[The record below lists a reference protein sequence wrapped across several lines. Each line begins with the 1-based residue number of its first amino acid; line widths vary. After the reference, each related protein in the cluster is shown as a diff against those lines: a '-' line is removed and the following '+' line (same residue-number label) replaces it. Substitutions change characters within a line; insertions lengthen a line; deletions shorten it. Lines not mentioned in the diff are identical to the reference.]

1 MVDVEQTQQAP
12 RVEINSQVS
21 NDSLNGNSKRYVHIL
36 HVDDDVGFLEVSKQ
50 ILLMQNNFDIDV
62 ATSVDEAL
70 EKMDKQNYDAIVSD
84 YEMPSKNGIDFLKEL
99 REQNNQIPF
108 ILFTGRGR
116 EDVAVKALNL
126 GADRYLNKNGST
138 ETVYCELAHAIN
150 KIVEQEKSREI
161 LRESEERYR
170 ELANSLPNIIFET
183 NMNGQVVFTNKMGY
197 ETSGYSQGDLEK
209 ELNIMQFISSEDKE
223 RALKNI
229 QLLLA
234 GRESFPIEYTFVRK
248 DGTTFPALITTALI
262 ICQNKVTG
270 LRGLVLDITERK
282 KAEEIVRKSEE
293 RYRELANSL
302 PEIVFETDLT
312 GKITFFSKQALEVT
326 GFTGEE
332 LEKGLNML
340 SFVIPGERE
349 RAAMNMK
356 KSMAGENIGSNE
368 YTLSRK
374 DGTTFPAFVSTSPI
388 ISENKATGLRGLV
401 IDISERKKAEE
412 IVRKS
417 EEMYRELANFL
428 PVIVFETDLTGKITF
443 FSTRAFELT
452 GITPEDIEKGSNI
465 ISFVLPQ
472 ERERAIENMKKSMVG
487 EDHGANEYT
496 LVRKNG
502 TTYPALVRTTPIICK
517 NRAIGVR
524 GLVIDITE
532 RKKAEMDLKESRDKL
547 ELMNEKLRVVGSLSR
562 HDVRNK
568 LSAVNGYTYL
578 LKKKHADQTDV
589 VEGLEKIEQQVKDS
603 AKIFEFAKMYE
614 QLGVEELTYIDV
626 GKAVDE
632 AVALFP
638 GLNTKVVN
646 DCQGVRVLAD
656 SFLRQMFYNFIDN
669 TRKYGEKATT
679 AKVYCDQEEQDGLR
693 LIYEDDGVGILAEN
707 KSKLFK
713 EGFSTGGSTGF
724 GLFLINKM
732 MDVYGWKIEEA
743 GEEGKGVKFVIT
755 IPKTK
760 YC

>member
-50 ILLMQNNFDIDV
+50 ILLMQSNFDIDV

-138 ETVYCELAHAIN
+138 ETVYCELAHTIN

-388 ISENKATGLRGLV
+388 ISENKATGLRG
-401 IDISERKKAEE
+401 
-412 IVRKS
+412 
-417 EEMYRELANFL
+417 
-428 PVIVFETDLTGKITF
+428 
-443 FSTRAFELT
+443 
-452 GITPEDIEKGSNI
+452 
-465 ISFVLPQ
+465 
-472 ERERAIENMKKSMVG
+472 
-487 EDHGANEYT
+487 
-496 LVRKNG
+496 
-502 TTYPALVRTTPIICK
+502 
-517 NRAIGVR
+517 
-524 GLVIDITE
+524 
-532 RKKAEMDLKESRDKL
+532 
-547 ELMNEKLRVVGSLSR
+547 
-562 HDVRNK
+562 
-568 LSAVNGYTYL
+568 
-578 LKKKHADQTDV
+578 
-589 VEGLEKIEQQVKDS
+589 
-603 AKIFEFAKMYE
+603 
-614 QLGVEELTYIDV
+614 
-626 GKAVDE
+626 
-632 AVALFP
+632 
-638 GLNTKVVN
+638 
-646 DCQGVRVLAD
+646 
-656 SFLRQMFYNFIDN
+656 
-669 TRKYGEKATT
+669 
-679 AKVYCDQEEQDGLR
+679 
-693 LIYEDDGVGILAEN
+693 
-707 KSKLFK
+707 
-713 EGFSTGGSTGF
+713 
-724 GLFLINKM
+724 
-732 MDVYGWKIEEA
+732 W
-743 GEEGKGVKFVIT
+743 
-755 IPKTK
+755 
-760 YC
+760 